1 MRYEYLKEF
10 REIAHCLSFSDA
22 ARELNITQP
31 NLSKHMAQLE
41 NEIGFKLFTDTRK
54 THLTR
59 AGRRYLNA
67 VCNMIF
73 EHETALE
80 QCRRMGNVE
89 KLSVLEP
96 LFQDEIASILF
107 RAVASLGDQ
116 LDQRDVIFVSKKSK
130 RALDLLAEGY
140 VDVATTRAA
149 CNADQLVAEASAM
162 GLTLEPITSV
172 PLLVWVHRDH
182 PLASKEATT
191 VEEVCE
197 WNILFPANRSFDDF
211 RFAIVSIL
219 DAENKPKDRAHLP
232 NIWPASNL
240 EEYYLNVNKTD
251 VCFITPMMQHSL
263 ILATYDDMVTVP
275 LADETAR
282 ITYFAGRRADCDDED
297 VLALIAKMR
306 EQAASP
312 AQVPGARD

>member
-1 MRYEYLKEF
+1 MRLEVLREF

-67 VCNMIF
+67 VCNIIF

-80 QCRRMGNVE
+80 QCRKMANVQ
-89 KLSVLEP
+89 KLSILEP

-107 RAVASLGDQ
+107 QAVASLGDR
-116 LDQRDVIFVSKKSK
+116 LEERDIIFVSKKSK
-130 RALDLLAEGY
+130 RALDLVADGDVDLA
-140 VDVATTRAA
+140 ATRAA
-149 CNADQLVAEASAM
+149 CNADDLIAEAQAK
-162 GLTLEPITSV
+162 GVHLEPVTTV
-172 PLLVWVHRDH
+172 PLLAWVHQSH
-182 PLASKEATT
+182 PLAAQEKTT
-191 VEEVCE
+191 VEAICE
-197 WNILFPANRSFDDF
+197 SSILFPANRSFDDF

-219 DAENKPKDRAHLP
+219 DAENKPKDRAHIP

-251 VCFITPMMQHSL
+251 VCFITPMMLSSL
-263 ILATYDDMVTVP
+263 ILSTYRDMVALP
-275 LADETAR
+275 IADETAR
-282 ITYFAGRRADCDDED
+282 ITYFAARRADCDDED
-297 VLALIAKMR
+297 VHRLVEAMR
-306 EQAASP
+306 EAAEKLP
-312 AQVPGARD
+312 PPRA